1 MLDELKSRVAK
12 MVHHVLFS
20 SHEEIVHHNHV
31 VPYRNQ
37 LIHQDGIFHL
47 RSKYEIGKDS
57 YKMLED
63 EAEGEDKDEGT
74 SVKKRFFVMT
84 LTRMKMSRYS

>member
-1 MLDELKSRVAK
+1 M
-12 MVHHVLFS
+12 
-20 SHEEIVHHNHV
+20 
-31 VPYRNQ
+31 
-37 LIHQDGIFHL
+37 